1 MITVNLLPHEFRP
14 VKRTPLPYLLS
25 GAAFVLSLVVIGFIY
40 IVNVAN
46 IAVAN
51 RTLNQHRTELSQ
63 LKPVVEEYNSISAK
77 KLQLAE
83 QVETINEIVSDRIL
97 WSRQLFNLNRLALEN
112 MWYDAIEVSLKPF
125 SETRTT
131 YNPQKKVNETVT
143 VKVDRRVLTLS
154 GYVVAGKDGK
164 SSVSPF
170 TLATDSD
177 AEFSSLFQLDKSTFK
192 DTMFEDVGVRQFQF
206 EYIVRDGSKEENAS

>member
-1 MITVNLLPHEFRP
+1 MITVNLLPYEFRP
-14 VKRTPLPYLLS
+14 IKRTPLPYLLS
-25 GAAFVLSLVVIGFIY
+25 GAVLVLSLLVIGFIY
-40 IVNVAN
+40 MVNWAN
-46 IAVAN
+46 LTLAT
-51 RTLNQHRTELSQ
+51 RTLNQHRTELNQ

-112 MWYDAIEVSLKPF
+112 MWYDGIQVSLKPF

-131 YNPQKKVNETVT
+131 YNPQKKANETVT

-177 AEFSSLFQLDKSTFK
+177 PEFSSLFVLDKSTFK
-192 DTMFEDVGVRQFQF
+192 DTMFEDVGVREFQF
-206 EYIVRDGSKEENAS
+206 EYIVRDAGMEESAS

>member
-1 MITVNLLPHEFRP
+1 MITVNLLPYEFRP
-14 VKRTPLPYLLS
+14 IKRTPLPYLAS
-25 GAAFVLSLVVIGFIY
+25 GAVLVLSLVVIGFIY

-46 IAVAN
+46 ISIAN

-63 LKPVVEEYNSISAK
+63 LEPVVEEYNSISAK

-112 MWYDAIEVSLKPF
+112 MWYDGIQVSLKPF

-143 VKVDRRVLTLS
+143 VKIDRRVLTLS
-154 GYVVAGKDGK
+154 GYVVAGNDGK

-177 AEFSSLFQLDKSTFK
+177 PEFSHLFQLDKSTFK
-192 DTMFEDVGVRQFQF
+192 DTMFEDVGVREFQF
-206 EYIVRDGSKEENAS
+206 EYIVRDAGTEESPS